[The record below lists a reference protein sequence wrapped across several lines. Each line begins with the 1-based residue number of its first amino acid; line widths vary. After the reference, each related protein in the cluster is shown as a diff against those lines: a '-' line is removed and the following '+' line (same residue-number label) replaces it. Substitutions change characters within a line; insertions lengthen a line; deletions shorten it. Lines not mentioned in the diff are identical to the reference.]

1 MVKPSFVDKDGIKKG
16 AWSEEEDHKLRAY
29 IQRFGHW
36 NWRLLPKY
44 AGLTRCGKS
53 CRLRWVNY
61 LKPGIKR
68 GNYSKVEVDLIMELH
83 AKLGNKWSSIA
94 EKFPGRTDNDIKN
107 YWHAHVKKRNRR
119 NAAASGKIKQKPCES
134 SPLSA
139 ILQEEQP
146 NQINPQ
152 VTIQNESAP
161 KDVVVAESSCLQ
173 DLENLVASLNNTSTV
188 AHDMTSWDPVEGN
201 FWTEVCEINYS
212 ESSLELN
219 YDESLSLTSNIMS
232 PQHWLA
238 EYSTSSSD
246 AVAEPQGNLWTEPYL
261 SQPEGG
267 GLFSPYFLYY
277 DDNLNMFLQ

>member
-16 AWSEEEDHKLRAY
+16 AWSEEEDYKLRAY

-44 AGLTRCGKS
+44 AGLTRSGKS

-61 LKPGIKR
+61 LKPGVKR
-68 GNYSKVEVDLIMELH
+68 GNYSQVEVDLIMELH
-83 AKLGNKWSSIA
+83 AKLGNKWSAIA

-107 YWHAHVKKRNRR
+107 YWHTYVKKRNRR
-119 NAAASGKIKQKPCES
+119 NEAASAKIKQQSCEG
-134 SPLSA
+134 SPLSE
-139 ILQEEQP
+139 ILQEEQS
-146 NQINPQ
+146 NQISPQ
-152 VTIQNESAP
+152 VTVQNQSAR
-161 KDVVVAESSCLQ
+161 KDVVAESSCLQ
-173 DLENLVASLNNTSTV
+173 ELENLVPSLNSTSCV
-188 AHDMTSWDPVEGN
+188 AHEMTSWDPVKRN
-201 FWTEVCEINYS
+201 FWTEVGEINYF
-212 ESSLELN
+212 ESSQELN
-219 YDESLSLTSNIMS
+219 YDELLSLTPNIMS
-232 PQHWLA
+232 PQHWFA

-277 DDNLNMFLQ
+277 DDNLNLFMQ